1 MKHKPWHKHAPCS
14 LLSTFHVKAYL
25 NSWHQGENPGKFQK
39 LFLIQGFSQAGNY
52 TGLYVMCTNSARRVK
67 IYTTFNNI
75 SPIIPMQVLHDNE
88 LDDVYTLSNS
98 FVTTT
103 FLSVQ
108 LWFMTSDTKIP
119 ACKFFTASRLELC
132 VESAALDQKCSKS
145 SLGRFKCTQS
155 LSHEN
160 IALMCLCDF

>member
-1 MKHKPWHKHAPCS
+1 MKHKLWHKHAPCS
-14 LLSTFHVKAYL
+14 LLSTFHVKPYL
-25 NSWHQGENPGKFQK
+25 KSWHQGENPGQCQK
-39 LFLIQGFSQAGNY
+39 LFLIQRFAQAGNC

-88 LDDVYTLSNS
+88 LDDVYTLSKS

-119 ACKFFTASRLELC
+119 ACKFLQQAHLNYVL
-132 VESAALDQKCSKS
+132 
-145 SLGRFKCTQS
+145 SLLHWIKNVQNPLWEDLNVYS
-155 LSHEN
+155 L
-160 IALMCLCDF
+160 